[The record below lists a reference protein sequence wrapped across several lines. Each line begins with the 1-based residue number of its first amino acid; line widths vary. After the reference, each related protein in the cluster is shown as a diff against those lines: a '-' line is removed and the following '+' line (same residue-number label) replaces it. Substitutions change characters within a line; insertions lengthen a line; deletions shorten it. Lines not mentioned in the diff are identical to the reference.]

1 MLLASGPDACFAEG
15 RQPVSPTDRMI
26 DMVAIIRC
34 TRDEAAHLE
43 WQEGLFPASGRREWT
58 WTTTRL
64 KRFWTKG
71 SHITLVA
78 TPDRHGLLQ
87 VRRLGY
93 TKRLR
98 QVADLQQKLEISHVT
113 LLPDP
118 AELDKI
124 IALLAARHRTHLVEE
139 GQQTEATGKA
149 LLAAL
154 IELQPHADHVIGRL
168 TAASAGYA
176 VHSKAGQALA
186 TQRDA
191 VLGIG
196 RMAGMSLPQLARW
209 DPPAEELY
217 DDRPPPAYLDLVS
230 RAGTPSGSASPVP
243 LQHDIAIED
252 HQIGRDAE
260 VFLGWIGELTGHVA
274 WRHFR
279 QDDQALLIANV
290 NRTAVERNSGADLLY
305 YHQSRG
311 SLILVQYKKLE
322 RVGGYYYPDSDGNL
336 ADELERMQDVDA
348 FAASL
353 RQADDDHRLHPDPSW
368 IKLCPPEGLIPQADV
383 MVPGMYFSRQ
393 HFQRLRDDSRLRD
406 GRGGALRFGYS
417 NVPSYLDNTMFTRL
431 VETGMIGTAG
441 ASTELVRQQIMRSVR
456 EGRLL
461 TAGVLT
467 GPEQPQSAR
476 NSARRR
482 RR

>member
-1 MLLASGPDACFAEG
+1 
-15 RQPVSPTDRMI
+15 
-26 DMVAIIRC
+26 MVAIIRC
-34 TRDEAAHLE
+34 TEAEKAHLE
-43 WQEGLFPASGRREWT
+43 WQEDLFPASGRREWT

-64 KRFWTKG
+64 REFWTKG

-78 TPDRHGLLQ
+78 TPDRYGVMQ
-87 VRRLGY
+87 VTRLGH

-113 LLPDP
+113 LLPEP
-118 AELDKI
+118 VTLNEL
-124 IALLAARHRTHLVEE
+124 IALLTARHRVHLVEE

-154 IELQPHADHVIGRL
+154 VELQPDVDRVIRQL
-168 TAASAGYA
+168 RATFDGYT
-176 VHSKAGQALA
+176 VRSKAGQALA

-196 RMAGMSLPQLARW
+196 RMAGMSIPQLARW

-217 DDRPPPAYLDLVS
+217 DDRPPPAYLDLLS
-230 RAGTPSGSASPVP
+230 PTATTSAGAGRAAP
-243 LQHDIAIED
+243 QHDIAIED
-252 HQIGRDAE
+252 HHIGRDTE
-260 VFLGWIGELTGHVA
+260 IFLGWIGELTGHVA

-279 QDDQALLIANV
+279 QDEQSLLIANV
-290 NRTAVERNSGADLLY
+290 NRTAAERNSGADLLY

-311 SLILVQYKKLE
+311 SLILVQYKKLD
-322 RVGGYYYPDSDGNL
+322 RVGGYYYPDSDGKL
-336 ADELERMQDVDA
+336 ADELRRMQDVDTY
-348 FAASL
+348 AARL
-353 RQADDDHRLHPDPSW
+353 RRPTDDHRLSPDPSW
-368 IKLCPPEGLIPQADV
+368 IKLCPPEGLIPQANV

-393 HFQRLRDDSRLRD
+393 HFQRLRDDPRLRD

-441 ASTELVRQQIMRSVR
+441 ASTEMVRQQVMRSVR

-467 GPEQPQSAR
+467 GKEQPQSAR

>member
-1 MLLASGPDACFAEG
+1 
-15 RQPVSPTDRMI
+15 
-26 DMVAIIRC
+26 MVAIIRC
-34 TRDEAAHLE
+34 TEAETAHLK

-58 WTTTRL
+58 WTTTRP
-64 KRFWTKG
+64 REFWTKG
-71 SHITLVA
+71 SHVTLMA
-78 TPDRHGLLQ
+78 TLDRYGILQ
-87 VRRLGY
+87 VTRLGY

-113 LLPDP
+113 PLPKPVALSELL
-118 AELDKI
+118 
-124 IALLAARHRTHLVEE
+124 ALLASRHRVHLVEE

-154 IELQPHADHVIGRL
+154 VGLRPDADGVIGQL
-168 TAASAGYA
+168 SAAFDGYT
-176 VHSKAGQALA
+176 VRSKAGQALA

-196 RMAGMSLPQLARW
+196 RMAGMSIPQLARW

-217 DDRPPPAYLDLVS
+217 DDRPPPAYLDLLS
-230 RAGTPSGSASPVP
+230 RPDTASAGGGQAAPG
-243 LQHDIAIED
+243 HDIAIED
-252 HQIGRDAE
+252 HHIGRDAE
-260 VFLGWIGELTGHVA
+260 IFLGWIGELTGHIA

-279 QDDQALLIANV
+279 QDDQSLLIANV
-290 NRTAVERNSGADLLY
+290 NRTAAEGNSGADLLY
-305 YHQSRG
+305 YHESRG
-311 SLILVQYKKLE
+311 SLILVQYKKLD
-322 RVGGYYYPDSDGNL
+322 RVGGYYYPDSDRKL
-336 ADELERMQDVDA
+336 ADELKRMQEVDA
-348 FAASL
+348 YAARL
-353 RQADDDHRLHPDPSW
+353 QRPTDDHRLSPDPSW
-368 IKLCPPEGLIPQADV
+368 IKLCPPEGLIPQANV

-393 HFQRLRDDSRLRD
+393 HFQRLRDDPRVRD

-417 NVPSYLDNTMFTRL
+417 NVPSYLDNTIFTRL

-441 ASTELVRQQIMRSVR
+441 AGTELVRQQIMQSVR

-461 TAGVLT
+461 TAGLLA
-467 GPEQPQSAR
+467 GKEQPQSAR